1 MNTNILSNQPEI
13 LIIAKEPDD
22 ILKIGLRADESFR
35 IGLKVGLLPVVPSDS
50 GSATVSDSMSET
62 VRASETLVTR
72 TAVTSDGFHVNPS
85 DTASLSRYAGVTTGS
100 VLTGED
106 VVIKKYGSVE
116 ENLWTWEVNK
126 PIWIGEEGVLT
137 QTTPVGYPYRRIGW
151 AISATKI
158 LLDPYPVIEG
168 N

>member
-1 MNTNILSNQPEI
+1 MNVNILSDQPEI

-22 ILKIGLRADESFR
+22 ILRIGLRADESFR
-35 IGLKVGLLPVVPSDS
+35 IGLKVGLLPVVPNTTP
-50 GSATVSDSMSET
+50 ATVSDVMSET
-62 VRASETLVTR
+62 VRASETLVVR

-85 DTASLSRYAGVTTGS
+85 DTASLSRYAGVTTNS
-100 VLTGED
+100 ALTGED

-126 PIWIGEEGVLT
+126 PIWIGEEGILT
-137 QTTPVGYPYRRIGW
+137 QTIPVGYPYRRIGW

-168 N
+168 I